1 MRISV
6 VLKEKRMEEAKAGK
20 IDFKTD
26 DSSDIKV
33 GIAKADFEFEDFKKN
48 LK

>member
-1 MRISV
+1 M
-6 VLKEKRMEEAKAGK
+6 KDAKAGK

-26 DSSDIKV
+26 DSADIKV
-33 GIAKADFEFEDFKKN
+33 PIGKMDFDYPKFKEN